1 MKSTNKIICLIFL
14 IPIVLIAIV
23 FGVAANQNNSRI
35 TMHENYIE
43 FDALTY
49 DKVFYEDIEDIK
61 FLNEWTIHGNK
72 DGVGFSYHN
81 YFSGEA
87 YIENIG
93 KCRAYVYFK
102 KDYCVVL
109 KAKNIIAFNLNS
121 KQETEE
127 LYEMLLNKV
136 EVLKHEK

>member
-35 TMHENYIE
+35 TMRENYIE

-72 DGVGFSYHN
+72 DGVGFSNHN

-109 KAKNIIAFNLNS
+109 KAKNIIVFNLNS
-121 KQETEE
+121 KQDTEE
-127 LYEMLLNKV
+127 LYEMLLNKI
-136 EVLKHEK
+136 ERQ

>member
-14 IPIVLIAIV
+14 IPIVLIATV

-35 TMHENYIE
+35 TMRENYIE

-61 FLNEWTIHGNK
+61 FLEEWTIHGNK
-72 DGVGFSYHN
+72 DGFGFSNHN

-109 KAKNIIAFNLNS
+109 KAKNIIVFNLNS
-121 KQETEE
+121 KQDTEE
-127 LYEMLLNKV
+127 LYEMLLNKI
-136 EVLKHEK
+136 ERQ